1 MLVARW
7 RFITTTAKSHRI
19 NLAIKIKIQELQFLF
34 NWMFRYVKY
43 TYLIYF
49 CSKEFVIFV
58 FHSSHFFNH
67 CIWQHYSASFSLP
80 PTKRLYLLPFY
91 LRKFYYIVSC
101 VHQNAQ
107 YFATRVRV
115 LCCTM
120 NVAALKVSQIKNIA
134 CSPHLEPSTPD
145 AGLHSHVI

>member
-1 MLVARW
+1 MIEVLLPQARLLLEILKHPK
-7 RFITTTAKSHRI
+7 RQKEVHYESF
-19 NLAIKIKIQELQFLF
+19 
-34 NWMFRYVKY
+34 VKY

-91 LRKFYYIVSC
+91 LRKSYIVS
-101 VHQNAQ
+101 
-107 YFATRVRV
+107 FACIRTP
-115 LCCTM
+115 
-120 NVAALKVSQIKNIA
+120 NI
-134 CSPHLEPSTPD
+134 L
-145 AGLHSHVI
+145 